1 MITLGEEAKRRAK
14 SLKEKKLVMADAGEP
29 DRILT
34 VEDAETGE
42 SKIVGELTLAQASGD
57 IEKRLLAFQKE
68 FVKVLL
74 DKFDDRIQNPRVAL
88 LLREMLDFRRMP
100 LEDSSEAHEQLL
112 VWSDDETDELCTTYF
127 PELDEGVV
135 KDDLLVIRLYV
146 RENQGK
152 FLRDKDPS
160 DTSKGKTLALT
171 GPGSVF
177 EALFARSDVCSKPVP
192 SALHIADYMIAL
204 MWQSCNGE
212 RAASHINIVKSKER
226 TGLND
231 ETFEAVVFNTYN
243 MPELHEIDFDAIMK
257 NGSPTG
263 ENLVF

>member
-1 MITLGEEAKRRAK
+1 M
-14 SLKEKKLVMADAGEP
+14 
-29 DRILT
+29 
-34 VEDAETGE
+34 
-42 SKIVGELTLAQASGD
+42 
-57 IEKRLLAFQKE
+57 
-68 FVKVLL
+68 KVLL
-74 DKFDDRIQNPRVAL
+74 DKLDDRIQNPRVAL
-88 LLREMLDFRRMP
+88 ILREMLDFRRMP

-127 PELDEGVV
+127 PELDAGVV

-257 NGSPTG
+257 KWIADGRKSGVLKGSVLQGDSDEPTSKVIRRHLG
-263 ENLVF
+263 NASETFLYKATGNAK